1 MGRRALRIAPGIKM
15 NSSGCF
21 GMGCHQGLSFSGLFM
36 RCDRAEAVFWP
47 GCALM
52 NLDPD
57 ILYKT
62 AAVLKRTEPELGLCS
77 GCCGQPTRY
86 LFHEKHSARRDRLL
100 SLLRQRGVKRIY
112 TACPNCMVQMREADG
127 IEVIPIWR
135 ALAENIRAEDI
146 KGLECPLTLHDPCPM
161 RSETEQ
167 QYAVRKLL
175 RLCGAEV
182 REAENSGGR
191 TLCCGNYHMMR
202 ATDPGKSAAMRQR
215 RISQF
220 RKDTAVASYCEG
232 CLDAFRS
239 EGLETVHV
247 LEALFDKSKRRGWGN
262 RIRFTLGI
270 GR

>member
-1 MGRRALRIAPGIKM
+1 M

-77 GCCGQPTRY
+77 CCCGQPTRY
-86 LFHEKHSARRDRLL
+86 LFPEKHSTRRDRLL

-127 IEVIPIWR
+127 IQVIPIWR

-232 CLDAFRS
+232 CLDAFRR

-247 LEALFDKSKRRGWGN
+247 LEALFGKSKRRDKNTSGKELIIFRDSYG
-262 RIRFTLGI
+262 LPSA
-270 GR
+270 

>member
-1 MGRRALRIAPGIKM
+1 
-15 NSSGCF
+15 
-21 GMGCHQGLSFSGLFM
+21 
-36 RCDRAEAVFWP
+36 
-47 GCALM
+47 
-52 NLDPD
+52 
-57 ILYKT
+57 
-62 AAVLKRTEPELGLCS
+62 
-77 GCCGQPTRY
+77 
-86 LFHEKHSARRDRLL
+86 
-100 SLLRQRGVKRIY
+100 
-112 TACPNCMVQMREADG
+112 MVQMREADG
-127 IEVIPIWR
+127 IQVIPIWR

-247 LEALFDKSKRRGWGN
+247 LEALFGKSKRRGWGN
-262 RIRFTLGI
+262 RIRFTLDI

>member
-1 MGRRALRIAPGIKM
+1 MATYRRR
-15 NSSGCF
+15 S
-21 GMGCHQGLSFSGLFM
+21 
-36 RCDRAEAVFWP
+36 
-47 GCALM
+47 
-52 NLDPD
+52 
-57 ILYKT
+57 T
-62 AAVLKRTEPELGLCS
+62 AAYSTYGSVAYAPAYDG
-77 GCCGQPTRY
+77 
-86 LFHEKHSARRDRLL
+86 SAVRAPRREEE
-100 SLLRQRGVKRIY
+100 LRQAPRPKQRQH
-112 TACPNCMVQMREADG
+112 VQRKAL
-127 IEVIPIWR
+127 VR
-135 ALAENIRAEDI
+135 AR
-146 KGLECPLTLHDPCPM
+146 
-161 RSETEQ
+161 
-167 QYAVRKLL
+167 
-175 RLCGAEV
+175 AEV

-247 LEALFDKSKRRGWGN
+247 LEALFGKSKRRGWGN